1 MRLGLDVFGGD
12 FAPQVTLEGLEMLLA
27 ELPAEDCVVLF
38 GDGPVILAQ
47 TNPQDIASGRIE
59 VVHAPEIIEMGDSP
73 TKGFQTKPD
82 SSIVKGF
89 EWLKAGKIDAFS
101 SAGNSGAMMVGS
113 VHAINTIPGVI
124 RPSSAVLIP
133 KVNGGNTVI
142 LDVGTNPDAK
152 ADVLYQYGLLG
163 SCYAEYVFGIKNP
176 KVGLLNI
183 GEEDKKGNLLVQ
195 ATFQLMKDST
205 DFNFIGNVEGRDLF
219 GEKVDVVVCD
229 GFTGN
234 IVIKQ
239 SQAIYR
245 IMEKRGLMDDYFKLF
260 NYEVH
265 GGSPLIGINKTVV
278 IGHGISSPL
287 AIKNMMILS
296 RNIAASSFIEKL
308 TEAISRCS
316 Q

>member
-12 FAPQVTLEGLEMLLA
+12 FAPQVTLEGLVLLLA

-38 GDGPVILAQ
+38 GDEAAILAQ

-73 TKGFQTKPD
+73 TKAFQTKPD

-195 ATFQLMKDST
+195 ATFQLMKDSP

-219 GEKVDVVVCD
+219 GDKVDVVVCD

-245 IMEKRGLMDDYFKLF
+245 IMEKRGLVDDYFKLF
-260 NYEVH
+260 NYEIH

-278 IGHGISSPL
+278 IGHGISSSF
-287 AIKNMMILS
+287 AIKNMMMLS

>member
-12 FAPQVTLEGLEMLLA
+12 FAPQVTLEGLVMLLA

-38 GDGPVILAQ
+38 GDQSAILAQ

-59 VVHAPEIIEMGDSP
+59 VVHAPDIIEMGDSP

-265 GGSPLIGINKTVV
+265 GGSPIIGINKTVV

-287 AIKNMMILS
+287 AIKNMMMLS

>member
-12 FAPQVTLEGLEMLLA
+12 FAPQVTLEGLVMLLA

-38 GDGPVILAQ
+38 GDRSTILAHI
-47 TNPQDIASGRIE
+47 NPQDIASGRIE
-59 VVHAPEIIEMGDSP
+59 VVHAPDIIEMGDSP
-73 TKGFQTKPD
+73 TRAFQTKPD

-278 IGHGISSPL
+278 IGHGISSAL
-287 AIKNMMILS
+287 AIKNMMMLS

>member
-1 MRLGLDVFGGD
+1 
-12 FAPQVTLEGLEMLLA
+12 
-27 ELPAEDCVVLF
+27 
-38 GDGPVILAQ
+38 
-47 TNPQDIASGRIE
+47 
-59 VVHAPEIIEMGDSP
+59 
-73 TKGFQTKPD
+73 
-82 SSIVKGF
+82 
-89 EWLKAGKIDAFS
+89 
-101 SAGNSGAMMVGS
+101 
-113 VHAINTIPGVI
+113 
-124 RPSSAVLIP
+124 P

-287 AIKNMMILS
+287 AIKNMMMLS